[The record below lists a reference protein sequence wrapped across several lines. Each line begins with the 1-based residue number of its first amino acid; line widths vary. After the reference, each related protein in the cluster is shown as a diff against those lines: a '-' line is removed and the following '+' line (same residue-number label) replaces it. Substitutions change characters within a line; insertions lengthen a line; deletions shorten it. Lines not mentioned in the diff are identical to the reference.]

1 MHIVVEMDKE
11 NYTLG
16 EVIDFVT
23 NGEESLNVDS
33 DEEEEIVI
41 LRPINDE
48 NVGLAHH
55 MPCRLLTALCSTNT
69 VKKNLDES
77 NQTSND
83 ESYEQPPRRQKQNKK
98 ERKWKKADID
108 SAHDIADPN
117 ELTAELSDSIETPF
131 DAFWN
136 TYTDNLLDIITTQTN
151 MYANQHKDLN
161 PPATIEVIKVI
172 ISILLLSDY
181 CRVPSFF

>member
-1 MHIVVEMDKE
+1 M
-11 NYTLG
+11 
-16 EVIDFVT
+16 
-23 NGEESLNVDS
+23 
-33 DEEEEIVI
+33 
-41 LRPINDE
+41 
-48 NVGLAHH
+48 
-55 MPCRLLTALCSTNT
+55 TALCSTNT

-83 ESYEQPPRRQKQNKK
+83 ESYEQPPRRQKKNKK

-117 ELTAELSDSIETPF
+117 ELPAELSDSIETPF

-136 TYTDNLLDIITTQTN
+136 TYSDNLLVTITTQTN
-151 MYANQHKDLN
+151 IYANQHKELN
-161 PPATIEVIKVI
+161 APATSEEIKAI

-181 CRVPSFF
+181 CRVPSFFLINSYFYFYQIYKHNC